1 MTLIVPTF
9 LSFSGYYIK
18 GTNCWDRNFSLDLF
32 SKNILQQFYPYRYF
46 VFSLSRDLMWPG
58 SQRNMWF
65 HGCIHLTMLPT
76 CQFHGHK
83 PCQRGYATL
92 LVCPVKT
99 HHHVVRGLCDSIGSC
114 DSICHV
120 TSRDYAMRGSSDI
133 MGEFLSS

>member
-1 MTLIVPTF
+1 MYQRFWVLAGTTLRAQIVGIAIF
-9 LSFSGYYIK
+9 HKL
-18 GTNCWDRNFSLDLF
+18 
-32 SKNILQQFYPYRYF
+32 ILKKYLTAILLMPWRYF
-46 VFSLSRDLMWPG
+46 VFSLSRDLMWPVG
-58 SQRNMWF
+58 QRNMWF

-99 HHHVVRGLCDSIGSC
+99 RHHVVRGSCDSIGSS
-114 DSICHV
+114 DSTCHV